1 MQQSL
6 LVQQREEEY
15 AMQVMQ
21 QREEELRDINR
32 KMHTIDAIYKDL
44 GEVVD
49 QQQDQ
54 IDSLED
60 QFGRAADAT
69 NRGLAQIEKANKTK
83 QKKMNDNANGEEQG
97 IGDKKKQFVFMHYL
111 SKSASEL
118 SKMVSACTGS
128 GSASYVDGESWTTP
142 RK

>member
-97 IGDKKKQFVFMHYL
+97 IGDKKKQL